1 MNFHWH
7 CWNKCLQIRKLT
19 NFKGTVAHLN
29 ANKDIAPQ
37 SCKIA
42 PHHMNISK
50 IQWLHRVISSLIFN
64 KSHSNLASSPI
75 LRHSFSC
82 VDRSSLTGSNQ
93 KLKNTVELG
102 FITYYMNSS
111 WNSWWYCSSL
121 QLFFS
126 SFILSGPRPDLDPD
140 VVAALDDALDLNDPD
155 NVLDDDF
162 VIKVITIHGID
173 MSLQFCISVVKLKNT
188 LYKTYKQ

>member
-1 MNFHWH
+1 MTRW
-7 CWNKCLQIRKLT
+7 QISIDTAGISAFKLE
-19 NFKGTVAHLN
+19 KLPILKVIHLN
-29 ANKDIAPQ
+29 ANEDIASQ
-37 SCKIA
+37 SCKIV
-42 PHHMNISK
+42 PHHTNICK
-50 IQWLHRVISSLIFN
+50 FQWLHRAISLLIFN
-64 KSHSNLASSPI
+64 KSHSNLASSSM
-75 LRHSFSC
+75 LRLFFSC
-82 VDRSSLTGSNQ
+82 VDRFSLTGPNQ

-121 QLFFS
+121 QLFCT

-162 VIKVITIHGID
+162 VIKVITIQCHCNLYL
-173 MSLQFCISVVKLKNT
+173 SELNNT
-188 LYKTYKQ
+188 LYKNYRE